1 MQTQQP
7 ENPLFANLEDRIE
20 AIERLGAIWAR
31 SGAFKCDRV
40 EQGQA
45 ILSFCMASGITPL
58 EYLATYHNLD
68 GRPQKL
74 ALACLAELRMKGG
87 KHKWLTE
94 SDDPEKA
101 VLEVTYEGFTV
112 KVEFTLEDARKQ
124 LLVKPGSNW
133 VKAPSYMLRARCI
146 TTAIGMLAPE
156 IVAGAEAA
164 PDEAP
169 LQTPKLTLDGG
180 DQGSKDKDKDK
191 DKHPNTQEEEEKALA
206 KMGLAPATEPPKAEK
221 EAQPSTKPEPEK
233 TTSKKKS
240 AKRKS
245 ISIPGPGEEGDDGE
259 TPIPPPATIEP
270 EGTAAPP
277 KGIEPEGVSM
287 EPEEELNPDL
297 VNEIGHACSGH
308 FVATARWMVKEGWIP
323 PAAHQ
328 INTEA
333 LAAKHLQVNLPKL
346 SKARAKKLLSNKE
359 AFIRAVTG
367 EGE

>member
-1 MQTQQP
+1 MEPQQP

-74 ALACLAELRMKGG
+74 ALACLAQIRQKGA
-87 KHKWLTE
+87 KHKWHTE

-101 VLEVTYEGFTV
+101 ILELSFEGNTT
-112 KVEFTLEDARKQ
+112 KVEFSIEDARQ
-124 LLVKPGSNW
+124 QQLVKPGSNW
-133 VKAPSYMLRARCI
+133 IKAPSYMLRARCI

-169 LQTPKLTLDGG
+169 LQTPKLELGPD
-180 DQGSKDKDKDK
+180 DKKK
-191 DKHPNTQEEEEKALA
+191 AEEKELA
-206 KMGLAPATEPPKAEK
+206 DMGLAPATPKEPEPEK
-221 EAQPSTKPEPEK
+221 KPEPEPEPKPKSKAK
-233 TTSKKKS
+233 T

-245 ISIPGPGEEGDDGE
+245 ISIPAPGEGEDEGE
-259 TPIPPPATIEP
+259 TPIPPPKTIEP
-270 EGTAAPP
+270 EGSAEPP
-277 KGIEPEGVSM
+277 ASIEPEGVSM
-287 EPEEELNPDL
+287 ESGEEELSPDL
-297 VNEIGHACSGH
+297 VNEIGHACQGH
-308 FVATARWMVKEGWIP
+308 FVATARWMIKEKWIP
-323 PAAHQ
+323 AADKPV
-328 INTEA
+328 NTEA
-333 LAAKHLQVNLPKL
+333 QAAVHLQRNLPKL
-346 SKARAKKLLSNKE
+346 SKAKAKKLLTNKE

-367 EGE
+367 EGD